1 MFEFEY
7 DNFTDKC
14 NGLKI
19 VIRNTAKGQ
28 LVCYVVTNNSSE
40 FLTDRYSEVTG
51 HTFIMKIR
59 LIILNTMYP
68 ARLVTTFFEGKTN
81 NNNWS
86 IDTPTSAPTEEYL
99 NAKQEE
105 ILELATKKAEEF
117 LLNYFQVEN
126 MRDLLARD
134 DFFDKPMFVEP

>member
-28 LVCYVVTNNSSE
+28 LVCYAVTNNSSE

-51 HTFIMKIR
+51 QTFIMKIR
-59 LIILNTMYP
+59 LMILNTMYP
-68 ARLVTTFFEGKTN
+68 ARLITYFFEGKTN

-86 IDTPTSAPTEEYL
+86 IDAPMSAPTEEYL

-117 LLNYFQVEN
+117 LLNYFQAED